1 MLHELLFSLHE
12 YFSPFYVF
20 RYITFRTS
28 LAALTALIVTFIIA
42 PHIIVWLRKISITQQ
57 IRNDGPASHY
67 SKAGTP
73 TMGGIIIL
81 ASITVSMLMWGD
93 FKNIYIWLIIFAL
106 LGFGAIGFVDDYLKS
121 VKKNP
126 KGLRA
131 LYKFSAQAVLALT
144 IGIILYL
151 SPKDDPYNTV
161 ISVPFFKQW
170 LFDIGIFYIPFVAF
184 VMVGSSNAVNLTDGI
199 DGLAIGLVAIATL
212 ATSVFIYLSGHIEF
226 ARYLYILFLPGVGEL
241 TVFCGAM
248 LGAALGFL
256 WYNSYPAEV
265 FMGDTGSLGLG
276 GALGTLA
283 VMAKHEIV
291 LAIVGGIFVIE
302 TISVI
307 LQVVFF
313 KLTGR
318 RIFKMAPIHHH
329 FELKGWPESKVIIRF
344 WIVGIILAL
353 LSFTT
358 LKLR

>member
-1 MLHELLFSLHE
+1 MLYELLYSLHE
-12 YFSPFYVF
+12 YFSPFNVF

-28 LAALTALIVTFIIA
+28 LAAFTALFVTFLIAPYIIA
-42 PHIIVWLRKISITQQ
+42 WLKKISMTQQ
-57 IRNDGPASHY
+57 IRNDGPASHH

-81 ASITVSMLMWGD
+81 ASITVSILMWGD
-93 FKNIYIWLIIFAL
+93 FKNIYIWVIMFAL
-106 LGFGAIGFVDDYLKS
+106 LGFGAIGFIDDYLKA

-131 LYKFSAQAVLALT
+131 LYKFSAQVVLALS
-144 IGIILYL
+144 IGIYLYL
-151 SPKDDPYNTV
+151 NPKDPYTTV
-161 ISVPFFKQW
+161 ISVPFFKKW
-170 LFDIGIFYIPFVAF
+170 LFDVGIFYIPFAAF

-212 ATSVFIYLSGHIEF
+212 ATGALVYLSGHIEF
-226 ARYLYILFLPGVGEL
+226 ARYLHILYLPGIGEL

-248 LGAALGFL
+248 IGAALGFL
-256 WYNSYPAEV
+256 WYNSHPAEV
-265 FMGDTGSLGLG
+265 FMGDVGSLGLG
-276 GALGTLA
+276 GALGALA
-283 VMAKHEIV
+283 VMTKHEIV
-291 LAIVGGIFVIE
+291 LAVVGGIFVIE
-302 TISVI
+302 TISVV
-307 LQVVFF
+307 LQVASF

-329 FELKGWPESKVIIRF
+329 FELKGWPESKVIVRF

-353 LSFTT
+353 FSLAT